1 MSNHAALQLIT
12 LDARS
17 AGQLRFE
24 GPVLRYPT
32 RAFQTDTRRHDT
44 LAPHS
49 DSSGQRSGGHDDGRG
64 RRFTLPLDKMT
75 YISDLTTIDWQEA
88 DSDIQR
94 ILDGATGRF
103 HDDFA
108 QRS

>member
-75 YISDLTTIDWQEA
+75 YISDVRRVDPNGEPSEA
-88 DSDIQR
+88 LI
-94 ILDGATGRF
+94 IGRYVS
-103 HDDFA
+103 
-108 QRS
+108 Q